1 MLTIGLRIWVN
12 NLSTETIQYVFWHVG
27 YPLPKEIEDHPIASV
42 ESDGHENVVFE
53 RFSKQDAIFRNKYG
67 FYATG
72 STAKQVLKEYKESM
86 QATHND
92 SDDRSIVL
100 RDCILLALSAEDAEI
115 VSAFFNN
122 ASIVPAPGAGTRSL
136 TQAGWTAVLP
146 GDQGKVTVLQAN
158 SRSPVRAMYQKSS
171 ILIPVIDTWFDVD
184 KKGVADFADFLRE
197 VAEKTEKL

>member
-1 MLTIGLRIWVN
+1 
-12 NLSTETIQYVFWHVG
+12 
-27 YPLPKEIEDHPIASV
+27 
-42 ESDGHENVVFE
+42 
-53 RFSKQDAIFRNKYG
+53 
-67 FYATG
+67 
-72 STAKQVLKEYKESM
+72 M

-136 TQAGWTAVLP
+136 TQAGWTAMLP

-158 SRSPVRAMYQKSS
+158 SRSPVRAMYQKPN
-171 ILIPVIDTWFDVD
+171 ILIPYMEIWFEMG
-184 KKGVADFADFLRE
+184 KKGVAEFAEFLRA
-197 VAEKTEKL
+197 VATVTGK